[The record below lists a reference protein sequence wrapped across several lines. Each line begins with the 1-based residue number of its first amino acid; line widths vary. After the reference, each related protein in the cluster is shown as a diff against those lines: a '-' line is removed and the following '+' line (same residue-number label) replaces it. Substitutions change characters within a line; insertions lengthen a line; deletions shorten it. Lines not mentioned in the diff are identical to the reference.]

1 MKNFRW
7 DKKYLYWGITAF
19 LVIVASLLFFMFI
32 NNLAWLQ
39 VALGKFINIL
49 SPFVWGLVIAYLLCP
64 LMLIYQKNLFLPI
77 GKLIYKKREAGEEKD
92 KKIQGFARGWAVLL
106 SIISLLLLIAAFVL
120 MVAPQLYLSIES
132 IIANS
137 ADYANEVISWIDKLL
152 SDYPQVE
159 QAISS
164 VFGNVSNGVFD
175 WLKTTIMPKLSDL
188 ISNVTNGV
196 YFIVKGVYNILIGII
211 VSIYVLYNK
220 ETFGAHAKKIIYC
233 IFSVDF
239 SNKIIKAVNFV
250 DSVFIGF
257 LSGKILDSTIIGI
270 LCYIVCVILRMPY
283 ALLVSVIV
291 GITNII
297 PFFGPFIGAI
307 PSALIIFMVS
317 PVKCLIFIIFI
328 ILLQQLDGNFIGP
341 KILGNSVGINGFW
354 IMFSIILGTG
364 LFGFMGMLL
373 GVPVFVII
381 YSAIRA
387 LIERKLTRSGLPTNT
402 SIYKTVESID
412 PQTGEVITT
421 DGYKRRRSSKKNA
434 QNKKTAP
441 SQKQEKAE
449 DKAKEEND

>member
-19 LVIVASLLFFMFI
+19 LVIAASLLFFMFI
-32 NNLAWLQ
+32 NNLAWLKI
-39 VALGKFINIL
+39 ALAKFFNIL
-49 SPFVWGLVIAYLLCP
+49 SPFVWGLVIAYLICP
-64 LMLIYQKNLFLPI
+64 LMLIYQKNLFTPL
-77 GKLIYKKREAGEEKD
+77 GKLIYKKREQSGEKD
-92 KKIQGFARGWAVLL
+92 EKIFKFARGWAVLL
-106 SIISLLLLIAAFVL
+106 SIISLLVLIAAFVL
-120 MVAPQLYLSIES
+120 MVAPQVYLSIES

-137 ADYANEVISWIDKLL
+137 ADYANQVVNWIDKML

-175 WLKTTIMPKLSDL
+175 WLKSTLMPKLSGI
-188 ISNVTNGV
+188 ISNVTSGV
-196 YFIVKGVYNILIGII
+196 YIIVKGVYNVLIGII
-211 VSIYVLYNK
+211 VSVYVLFNK

-239 SNKIIKAVNFV
+239 SNRIIKAVNFV

-270 LCYIVCVILRMPY
+270 ICYVCCALMKMPY
-283 ALLVSVIV
+283 ALLVAVIV

-317 PVKCLIFIIFI
+317 PFKCLIFIIFI

-364 LFGFMGMLL
+364 LFGFKGMLL

-381 YSAIRA
+381 YTAIRV
-387 LIERKLTRSGLPTNT
+387 LIEKKLKRSGLPTLT
-402 SIYKTVESID
+402 AVYKTMEGID
-412 PQTGEVITT
+412 PVSGEVITV
-421 DGYKRRRSSKKNA
+421 GNKRRRSSKKNA
-434 QNKKTAP
+434 YNKKAASPAKT
-441 SQKQEKAE
+441 EKAE
-449 DKAKEEND
+449 ENKNDETD

>member
-19 LVIVASLLFFMFI
+19 LVIAASLLFFMFI
-32 NNLAWLQ
+32 NNLAWLKI
-39 VALGKFINIL
+39 ALSKFFNIL
-49 SPFVWGLVIAYLLCP
+49 SPFVWGLVIAYLVCP
-64 LMLIYQKNLFLPI
+64 LMLIYQKSLFAPL
-77 GKLIYKKREAGEEKD
+77 GKLIYKKREQSEEKD
-92 KKIQGFARGWAVLL
+92 EKIFKFARGWAVLL
-106 SIISLLLLIAAFVL
+106 SIISLLVLIAAFVL
-120 MVAPQLYLSIES
+120 MVAPQVYLSIES

-137 ADYANEVISWIDKLL
+137 ADYANQVVNWIDKML

-175 WLKTTIMPKLSDL
+175 WLKSTLMPKLSGI
-188 ISNVTNGV
+188 ISNVTSGV
-196 YFIVKGVYNILIGII
+196 YIIVKGVYNILIGII
-211 VSIYVLYNK
+211 VSVYVLFNK

-239 SNKIIKAVNFV
+239 SNRIIKAVNFV

-270 LCYIVCVILRMPY
+270 ICYVCCALMKMPY
-283 ALLVSVIV
+283 ALLVAVIV

-317 PVKCLIFIIFI
+317 PFKCFIFIIFI

-364 LFGFMGMLL
+364 LFGFKGMLL

-381 YSAIRA
+381 YTAIRV
-387 LIERKLTRSGLPTNT
+387 LIEKKLKRSGLPTLT
-402 SIYKTVESID
+402 TVYKTMEGID
-412 PQTGEVITT
+412 PVSGEVITV
-421 DGYKRRRSSKKNA
+421 GNKRRRPSKKNA
-434 QNKKTAP
+434 HNKKAASPAKT
-441 SQKQEKAE
+441 EKAE
-449 DKAKEEND
+449 ENKKDETN